1 MVNVCFASTCHHI
14 TSTTHGGEAVLL
26 AEAKT
31 TRALQVR
38 AEGALRVRAEDALD
52 RAADGQG
59 GIGYSWSTQKQRRS
73 ATPGE
78 EVFNPLACDLWG
90 SHARR
95 TVTRVKYL
103 RKWLA
108 GSRIWAEHPLR
119 LPQVGGGLR
128 CRDTTGLLTPEGSME
143 ALLRNE
149 ECWAAARMARAVP
162 TQGPA
167 PE

>member
-31 TRALQVR
+31 TR
-38 AEGALRVRAEDALD
+38 ALRVRAEDALD

-103 RKWLA
+103 RVWFA
-108 GSRIWAEHPLR
+108 GSSIWVKPPLR
-119 LPQVGGGLR
+119 LPQVAGGPR
-128 CRDTTGLLTPEGSME
+128 CMDTTGPLMTGENDEDIP
-143 ALLRNE
+143 N
-149 ECWAAARMARAVP
+149 ARASSRIE
-162 TQGPA
+162 GLWMAPA
-167 PE
+167 ATSPRLIETTRGQR